1 MVLKLGNTN
10 PISYGLQNTDT
21 ARIITA
27 TQTPELR
34 DQLEQDIA
42 KVIQNSTGTTQD
54 KALVFAKK
62 MLNAIKNADSPLEFS
77 EVEGRVRD
85 DFSKLKNLNLKVK
98 LQRTF
103 KDSSRRSH

>member
-42 KVIQNSTGTTQD
+42 KVIQNSTEP
-54 KALVFAKK
+54 LR
-62 MLNAIKNADSPLEFS
+62 IKL
-77 EVEGRVRD
+77 
-85 DFSKLKNLNLKVK
+85 
-98 LQRTF
+98 
-103 KDSSRRSH
+103 